1 MGFVNYYN
9 HFIKNFARIAEPI
22 TRLLGSKT
30 EFVWGTEQDSAFCA
44 LQVALT
50 SAPVLAL
57 LDWSANFDVTTDA
70 NIVAVGAELA
80 QRGRPVAYFSKKL
93 TPAKSRY
100 HVTDQEILGL
110 YHACMKWRPYLV
122 GKWCVVRMDHEPLA
136 YIFTQPHLND
146 R

>member
-9 HFIKNFARIAEPI
+9 HFIKNFAHIAQPI

-30 EFVWGTEQDSAFCA
+30 EFVWGTKQDSVFHA

-57 LDWSANFDVTTDA
+57 PDWSANFVVTT
-70 NIVAVGAELA
+70 NTSIVAVGAELA

-93 TPAKSRY
+93 TPAESRC
-100 HVTDQEILGL
+100 HVTDREMLGL
-110 YHACMKWRPYLV
+110 YRACMKWRPYLV
-122 GKWCVVRMDHEPLA
+122 GK
-136 YIFTQPHLND
+136 
-146 R
+146 